1 MRSYIAFRYPII
13 VRPNLTPRSEFHENL
28 NEVLGSYL
36 KLEFLTRDFAVTK
49 FKGSSIEWWMV
60 VIITMGARD
69 FSWASF
75 RFRSILYQ
83 KSREN
88 ELINSCVYILLF
100 LPWISILAFI
110 KERMVSYVFFFF
122 FIFWE
127 EKTGGSSERTP
138 DKFSDTYPEVLETS
152 PKKEGKCSCENSV
165 W

>member
-1 MRSYIAFRYPII
+1 MI
-13 VRPNLTPRSEFHENL
+13 LLLL
-28 NEVLGSYL
+28 NSKDHLL
-36 KLEFLTRDFAVTK
+36 NKA
-49 FKGSSIEWWMV
+49 WMV

-75 RFRSILYQ
+75 RFRSSLYK

-122 FIFWE
+122 SFFGKKRQE
-127 EKTGGSSERTP
+127 EARNER
-138 DKFSDTYPEVLETS
+138 LI
-152 PKKEGKCSCENSV
+152 NSV
-165 W
+165 ILIQRCWRRHQRRRENAAVKIQSGKTTTVEACHTTCISLLLRTLSFSTQTRVQ

>member
-13 VRPNLTPRSEFHENL
+13 VRPNLTPGVSRFWPVILLLL
-28 NEVLGSYL
+28 NSKDHLL
-36 KLEFLTRDFAVTK
+36 NKA
-49 FKGSSIEWWMV
+49 WMV

-75 RFRSILYQ
+75 RFRSSLYQ
-83 KSREN
+83 ESREN

-122 FIFWE
+122 IFWE
-127 EKTGGSSERTP
+127 EKTGESSEQTP
-138 DKFSDTYPEVLETS
+138 DKFSVTYPEVLETS